1 MRKVKRV
8 LSCHFDEGRSGR
20 FIARHCGMAR
30 RSVAQTL
37 ERFAASGL
45 SWPQARDLDDEALE
59 AALYPPKR
67 DVSGSDVDWARV
79 EEDLAG
85 RGVTLFLLWEEWRT
99 THPEGMSYPTWCR
112 RFQHERS
119 RQDVTM
125 RQNRLP
131 GERLFVDYAGMTV
144 PLTIDGEKHEAQLF
158 VAAMGVSGRLYV
170 EATLT
175 QKVEDWCASH
185 VRCFEDMGRIPRIV
199 VPDNIKAAVIKP
211 SRFEPVLNETYAD
224 LLTHYGTDALPA
236 RRRRPRDKA
245 LAENGVLHSY
255 RRVLAPLRH
264 HVFHDLATLNR
275 EIGILVDAANAR
287 PYADR
292 SGETR
297 NSRFE
302 SIDRPAMKPL
312 PERRWQRTLWR
323 KNKVHP
329 DYHIAIDRHLYSV
342 PHQYVGKQV
351 DVRLRGPAI
360 DIFLRGRKIA
370 GHLRSD
376 KGRTTTV
383 KEHRPLN
390 HQRAGI
396 EETRERLEHQAQ
408 AIGPHVLAFITA
420 IMKRTNNPELGFRSC
435 YGVLRLA
442 AGHEPERFDDACRY
456 AMDLGTRSWRGLN
469 TILSTNADRAGAEPE
484 SVAIDHA
491 NIRGPEAYT

>member
-8 LSCHFDEGRSGR
+8 LSFHFDDGRSGR

-45 SWPQARDLDDEALE
+45 DWAQARDLDDEALE

-67 DVSGSDVDWARV
+67 DVPENDVDWAGV
-79 EEDLAG
+79 EEELAD
-85 RGVTLFLLWEEWRT
+85 RGVTLFLLWQEWRE

-112 RFQHERS
+112 RFQEARPC
-119 RQDVTM
+119 QDVTM
-125 RQNRLP
+125 RQNRVP

-144 PLTIDGEKHEAQLF
+144 PLMMGGKKHEAQLF
-158 VAAMGVSGRLYV
+158 VATMGVSGRLYV

-175 QKVEDWCASH
+175 QKVEDWCACH
-185 VRCFEDMGRIPRIV
+185 VRCFEDMGCVPRIV
-199 VPDNIKAAVIKP
+199 VPDNLKAAVIRT
-211 SRFEPVLNETYAD
+211 SSHEPVLNETYAD
-224 LLTHYGTDALPA
+224 LLEHYDTEALPA
-236 RRRRPRDKA
+236 RKRRPRDKA
-245 LAENGVLHSY
+245 LVENGVLHSY

-264 HVFHDLATLNR
+264 HVFHDLAALNR
-275 EIGILVDAANAR
+275 EIRILVDEVNAR

-312 PERRWQRTLWR
+312 PATRWQLTRWR

-329 DYHIAIDRHLYSV
+329 DYHIAVDRHLYSV
-342 PHQYVGKQV
+342 PWHYVGKQV

-360 DIFLRGRKIA
+360 DVFLRGRKIA
-370 GHLRSD
+370 GHLRGD
-376 KGRTTTV
+376 TGGVTTI

-396 EETRERLEHQAQ
+396 EETRERLEDQARE
-408 AIGPHVLAFITA
+408 IGPHVHAFITA
-420 IMKRTNNPELGFRSC
+420 VMKRTNNPELGFRSC

-442 AGHEPERFDDACRY
+442 RGHDPERFDGACRY

-469 TILSTNADRAGAEPE
+469 TILSTNADFADAEPE

>member
-45 SWPQARDLDDEALE
+45 SWAQVRELDDEALE
-59 AALYPPKR
+59 AVLYPPKQG
-67 DVSGSDVDWARV
+67 VSGSDVDWSQV
-79 EEDLAG
+79 EEDLAD
-85 RGVTLFLLWEEWRT
+85 RGVTLFLLWEQWREK
-99 THPEGMSYPTWCR
+99 HPDGMSYPTWCR
-112 RFQHERS
+112 RFRKARS

-125 RQNRLP
+125 RQNRVP
-131 GERLFVDYAGMTV
+131 VERLFVDYAGMTV
-144 PLTIDGEKHEAQLF
+144 PLMIGGTTHTAQVF
-158 VAAMGVSGRLYV
+158 VAAMGVSGWLHV
-170 EATLT
+170 EATMT
-175 QKVEDWCASH
+175 QKVEDWCGSH
-185 VRCFEDMGRIPRIV
+185 VRCFEDMGSVPRIV
-199 VPDNIKAAVIKP
+199 VCDNIKAAVIKP
-211 SRFEPVLNETYAD
+211 SHSEPVLNETYAD
-224 LLTHYGTDALPA
+224 LLEHYDTEALPA
-236 RRRRPRDKA
+236 RTRRPRDKA
-245 LAENGVLHSY
+245 LVENGVLHAT

-275 EIGILVDAANAR
+275 EIRILVDAVNAR

-297 NSRFE
+297 NSRFRN
-302 SIDRPAMKPL
+302 IDRPAMKPL
-312 PERRWQRTLWR
+312 PERRWQHTVWR
-323 KNKVHP
+323 QNKVHP

-342 PHQYVGKQV
+342 PWQYVGKDV

-360 DIFLRGRKIA
+360 DVFHRGCKIA

-376 KGRTTTV
+376 NRVTTI
-383 KEHRPLN
+383 KEHRPPN
-390 HQRAGI
+390 HQRASI
-396 EETRERLEHQAQ
+396 EETRERLERRARE
-408 AIGPHVLAFITA
+408 IGPHVLAFITA

-442 AGHEPERFDDACRY
+442 AGHEPERFDGACRY

-469 TILSTNADRAGAEPE
+469 TILCTNAD
-484 SVAIDHA
+484 
-491 NIRGPEAYT
+491 

>member
-1 MRKVKRV
+1 MRKVKKV

-59 AALYPPKR
+59 AVLYPPKQEAL
-67 DVSGSDVDWARV
+67 GSDVDWAQV

-85 RGVTLFLLWEEWRT
+85 RGVTLFLLWEEWRE
-99 THPEGMSYPTWCR
+99 THPDGMSYPTWCR
-112 RFQHERS
+112 RFREARS

-125 RQNRLP
+125 RQNRVP
-131 GERLFVDYAGMTV
+131 GERLFVDYAGTAV
-144 PLTIDGEKHEAQLF
+144 PLVIDGRKHTAQVF

-175 QKVEDWCASH
+175 QKVEDWCGSH
-185 VRCFEDMGRIPRIV
+185 VRCFEDMGSVPQVV
-199 VPDNIKAAVIKP
+199 VPDNTKAAVIKP
-211 SRFEPVLNETYAD
+211 SRVEPVLNETYAD
-224 LLTHYGTDALPA
+224 LLDHYGVQCLPA
-236 RRRRPRDKA
+236 RVRRPRDKA
-245 LAENGVLHSY
+245 LVENGVLHST

-275 EIGILVDAANAR
+275 EIRILVDALNAR
-287 PYADR
+287 AYADR

-302 SIDRPAMKPL
+302 TIDRPAMTPL
-312 PERRWQRTLWR
+312 PETRWQRTVWR

-342 PHQYVGKQV
+342 PYQYVGKEV

-360 DIFLRGRKIA
+360 DVFLRGRKIA

-376 KGRTTTV
+376 KGRTTTI
-383 KEHRPLN
+383 KEHCPPQ

-396 EETRERLEHQAQ
+396 EETRERLERRARE
-408 AIGPHVLAFITA
+408 IGPHVLAFITA

-442 AGHEPERFDDACRY
+442 AGHEPERFDGACRY
-456 AMDLGTRSWRGLN
+456 AIDLGTRSWRGLN
-469 TILSTNADRAGAEPE
+469 TILATNADQADAEPE

-491 NIRGPEAYT
+491 NIRGPEAFT